1 MSTLS
6 SSTTEK
12 GAGATPPS
20 EPAAG
25 TGVRRLRKP
34 VRAYLEAYAFPG
46 LLVLA
51 LVFFS
56 VWPKTSAVF
65 PTTANLQI
73 LFGSNTVVAIVA
85 LGALIPLVCNEW
97 DLSIGAT
104 AALSSVYAVK
114 ALSSGTSLTV
124 ALLLAVGVGLL
135 VGITNALLVTR
146 LGVNAVIT
154 TLGISIIIAGV

>member
-73 LFGSNTVVAIVA
+73 LFGSSTVVAIAA
-85 LGALIPLVCNEW
+85 LGSLIPLVCNEW

-104 AALSSVYAVK
+104 AALSSVFGAV
-114 ALSSGTSLTV
+114 ALTNGTSP
-124 ALLLAVGVGLL
+124 LLAIGIGVGIGISVGV
-135 VGITNALLVTR
+135 VNAMLVTR
-146 LGVNAVIT
+146 M
-154 TLGISIIIAGV
+154 S